1 MPPSNRRRRSFTCQP
16 LARRLRTFVRSL
28 SITMPSNKP
37 NRPQSTY
44 PDNTHASSPSTSS
57 SLSSWVEVES
67 NPESALSLETA
78 SISSIPSD
86 TSSSSSSSSS
96 GWTTDDDDDDDDDD
110 DEPLET
116 NPVDNYF
123 TNALSQQDLTSQS
136 QSLSTSPSSSS
147 PSTPSPPPP
156 SLSTAAQP
164 YDTYTPLTTT
174 TSLLQPPHQTPH
186 EISRKRT
193 QFFLRLRA
201 FYQGLLPDDP
211 FHEFLAISTSRFGAI
226 LPPDIYLTSGP
237 PFPPT
242 STRGTIRLQFI
253 RATLSMPLSA
263 PLSQVEGFIGRNPS
277 VVSHLCFNIQPFS
290 NVVFKSQNHHGHQIY
305 VSRRGALEC
314 NARLLRALKEIAW
327 EDESADW
334 VVGLART
341 EDARRL
347 SALCKRKGKCILPSV
362 RERMLRVEEKG
373 ERPVQDEQWHRQAV
387 REMRRER
394 PKSLLSNAILP
405 HDVVEETK

>member
-1 MPPSNRRRRSFTCQP
+1 
-16 LARRLRTFVRSL
+16 
-28 SITMPSNKP
+28 MPSNKP
-37 NRPQSTY
+37 KRPQSTY
-44 PDNTHASSPSTSS
+44 PDDTHASSPSTSS

-96 GWTTDDDDDDDDDD
+96 SGWITDDD

-116 NPVDNYF
+116 NPVHDYF
-123 TNALSQQDLTSQS
+123 TNALSQQALTSQL
-136 QSLSTSPSSSS
+136 QSLSTSSSSSS
-147 PSTPSPPPP
+147 PSTPTPPP
-156 SLSTAAQP
+156 SPSTAAQP

-226 LPPDIYLTSGP
+226 LPPDIYLASGP

-290 NVVFKSQNHHGHQIY
+290 NVVFKPQTHHGHQIY
-305 VSRRGALEC
+305 VSGRDALEC

-347 SALCKRKGKCILPSV
+347 SAL
-362 RERMLRVEEKG
+362 
-373 ERPVQDEQWHRQAV
+373 
-387 REMRRER
+387 
-394 PKSLLSNAILP
+394 
-405 HDVVEETK
+405 